1 MTLKK
6 WEELDVLDNYLI
18 NAVASDPDVAE
29 PFFRRLLSVLLQRKV
44 GKIRVAAENFFPGSA
59 PDRRGIRLDVEVD
72 EYMTDG
78 REEPVITN
86 VYDLE
91 PHLRSEE
98 AFPKMMRFR
107 QAKLDSKHMKSG
119 DNNFDHMPDL
129 YVILIT
135 NFDVFDRGCM
145 VYTFKQTCREE
156 PDLTY
161 DDGLTILYFN
171 TNGSRGGSRDI
182 ENVLKYLQ
190 DSRNVMAVD
199 EATKELD
206 GYVETVKG
214 NAKLKGD
221 YMTFGDLIDNMVE
234 DGVKARQEEMAARV
248 TEEVTQQVTQEVTL
262 STLRENI
269 LDILRDRWNV
279 PEDLQ
284 NKLNEVSDPE
294 RLHALLLLAARSQS
308 IEEFAQKMTE

>member
-1 MTLKK
+1 MSF
-6 WEELDVLDNYLI
+6 
-18 NAVASDPDVAE
+18 AV
-29 PFFRRLLSVLLQRKV
+29 
-44 GKIRVAAENFFPGSA
+44 G
-59 PDRRGIRLDVEVD
+59 
-72 EYMTDG
+72 
-78 REEPVITN
+78 
-86 VYDLE
+86 
-91 PHLRSEE
+91 
-98 AFPKMMRFR
+98 
-107 QAKLDSKHMKSG
+107 
-119 DNNFDHMPDL
+119 
-129 YVILIT
+129 
-135 NFDVFDRGCM
+135 
-145 VYTFKQTCREE
+145 
-156 PDLTY
+156 Y

-234 DGVKARQEEMAARV
+234 DGIKAKQEEMAARV
-248 TEEVTQQVTQEVTL
+248 TEEVTQQVTQQVTQEVTQQVTQQVTQEVTL